1 MSTAKIERKA
11 LAIAASITLGVTPED
26 LPPSVLAEGASR
38 IFDWALH
45 ADAAPAHVKRRA
57 WRMLRDAPIQT
68 LRADLVE
75 SKNLVLHGLI
85 DVALEA
91 SGTGLA
97 PAALAH

>member
-1 MSTAKIERKA
+1 MSTAKIEQRA

-26 LPPSVLAEGASR
+26 LPPSVIAEGGSR

-45 ADAAPAHVKRRA
+45 ADAAPVHVKRRA

-68 LRADLVE
+68 LRADLIE
-75 SKNLVLHGLI
+75 AKNLVLQGLI

-91 SGTGLA
+91 SGTGRET
-97 PAALAH
+97 AALAH